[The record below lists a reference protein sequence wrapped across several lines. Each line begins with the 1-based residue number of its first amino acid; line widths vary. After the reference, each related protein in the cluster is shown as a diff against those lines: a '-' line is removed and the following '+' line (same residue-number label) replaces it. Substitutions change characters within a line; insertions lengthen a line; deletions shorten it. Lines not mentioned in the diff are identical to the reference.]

1 MPYRLESLA
10 ILRSWR
16 CDMACRHCVFSS
28 SPKLRDELPLST
40 ALDAMSELTRV
51 STLRRIGVTGG
62 EPFLDFAGL
71 CALAEHATKLGLAF
85 RVVSNGS
92 FATSDAVAERLLSV
106 LKQYNLEAVCFSWDH
121 FHQEFS
127 SADRIRTALRACRR
141 LGVSTKLTAV
151 VTESHRLSDSI
162 DSLGDEAFGVPISQ
176 VKCLPVG
183 RARKAVAATDLMSP
197 AHWDIGR
204 ACRADFDTL
213 ALTHDGAVY
222 PCCMV
227 GGFTDGIKLG
237 VYPDESME
245 ALLRRRDTGL
255 KWAILSAQGPQY
267 FIRHMNSG
275 ERESIGVSETS
286 HDCDNCN
293 RLFSSQ
299 VGEQVVERAVDQLRA
314 QVESIFGL
322 S

>member
-10 ILRSWR
+10 LLRSWR

-28 SPKLRDELPLST
+28 SPKLRDELPLSI
-40 ALDAMSELTRV
+40 ALDAMSELTRI
-51 STLRRIGVTGG
+51 STLKRVGVSGG

-71 CALAEHATKLGLAF
+71 CALAERATSLGLVF

-92 FATSDAVAERLLSV
+92 FATSDAVAERMLSV

-121 FHQEFS
+121 FHQEFAS
-127 SADRIRTALRACRR
+127 PDRIRTALRACRR

-151 VTESHRLSDSI
+151 ITQSHPLSESI
-162 DSLGDEAFGVPISQ
+162 DSLGDEAFGVAISQ
-176 VKCLPVG
+176 AKCLPVG
-183 RARKAVAATDLMSP
+183 RARKAVAAADLMPP
-197 AHWDIGR
+197 APWDIGR
-204 ACRADFDTL
+204 ACMAEFDTL
-213 ALTHDGAVY
+213 ALTHDGAAY

-245 ALLRRRDTGL
+245 TLLRRRDSEL

-267 FIRHMNSG
+267 FIKHMSSE
-275 ERESIGVSETS
+275 ERESVGVSETA
-286 HDCDNCN
+286 HDCVNCN

-299 VGEQVVERAVDQLRA
+299 IANQVVERAVDQLRA
-314 QVESIFGL
+314 QVESIFNL